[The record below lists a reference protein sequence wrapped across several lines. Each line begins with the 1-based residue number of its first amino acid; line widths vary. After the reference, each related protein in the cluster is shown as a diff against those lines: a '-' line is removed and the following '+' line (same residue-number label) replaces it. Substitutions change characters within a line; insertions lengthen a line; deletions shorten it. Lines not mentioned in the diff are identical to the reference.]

1 MNTAEMLHFVA
12 TKYVKFLQAQVGM
25 LELMNTFE
33 FPNDV
38 ILPPRQ
44 KAKSIDPPLAYIVVL
59 KKQRMVLPRF
69 LTMTVEVVA
78 KKETQ
83 VAEVVVVVET
93 QKEEKVAEE
102 NVEPRESSVEESKPK
117 MVDKSSSSKEKQL
130 PF

>member
-1 MNTAEMLHFVA
+1 MVVTHRLC
-12 TKYVKFLQAQVGM
+12 LR
-25 LELMNTFE
+25 TFKDGAYGE
-33 FPNDV
+33 NLSASGSETTQNDNWRSSN
-38 ILPPRQ
+38 P
-44 KAKSIDPPLAYIVVL
+44 KSHT
-59 KKQRMVLPRF
+59 F